1 MSFWQPVADAWTIF
15 EDHPG
20 HWEYNY
26 AIPDP
31 DPAPVTTIGWQ
42 IVHVATCKQMYHEWA
57 YGPAKLTWPEL
68 TIPHTASGAIAL
80 LDAGHALLRADLL
93 GLSEDRSEP
102 PSQDK
107 LG

>member
-1 MSFWQPVADAWTIF
+1 
-15 EDHPG
+15 
-20 HWEYNY
+20 
-26 AIPDP
+26 
-31 DPAPVTTIGWQ
+31 
-42 IVHVATCKQMYHEWA
+42 MYHEWA
-57 YGPAKLTWPEL
+57 YGPAKPTWPEL

>member
-1 MSFWQPVADAWTIF
+1 MMSFWQPVADAWTIF

-68 TIPHTASGAIAL
+68 RFRIRRPAPSLCSTLDTRCCGLTSSVYPKTI
-80 LDAGHALLRADLL
+80 
-93 GLSEDRSEP
+93 
-102 PSQDK
+102 
-107 LG
+107 